1 MGIAIPHPNMERRE
15 GPDGQALYVNR
26 AESEIGS
33 KGPFYVVYS
42 DESETT
48 RWGYF
53 CSNCETFDNAMDAM
67 GRVQCNEC
75 SNVRKPDEW
84 DAAHE

>member
-1 MGIAIPHPNMERRE
+1 MERHDS
-15 GPDGQALYVNR
+15 PDGQALFVNR
-26 AESEIGS
+26 SESEIGS

-42 DESETT
+42 DDEGTT

-53 CSNCETFDNAMDAM
+53 CSNCESVDNAMDAM

-75 SNVRKPDEW
+75 ANVRKPDQW

>member
-1 MGIAIPHPNMERRE
+1 MERHDS
-15 GPDGQALYVNR
+15 PDGQALFVNR
-26 AESEIGS
+26 LESEIGS

-42 DESETT
+42 DEAGTT

-53 CSNCETFDNAMDAM
+53 CSNCESVDNAMDAM

-75 SNVRKPDEW
+75 ANVRKPDQW

>member
-1 MGIAIPHPNMERRE
+1 MERRD
-15 GPDGQALYVNR
+15 GPDGPLYVNR
-26 AESEIGS
+26 EEDETGS
-33 KGPFYVVYS
+33 NGPFYLVYTDS
-42 DESETT
+42 DATT

-75 SNVRKPDEW
+75 GNVRKPDEW